1 MEQEELEQNS
11 SEEPSF
17 FQKTWWMLIG
27 GIFIGLLSAGVILL
41 ICRPPQGAAIIL
53 RPAPTTVPI
62 AVHITGAVAE
72 PGVYNLP
79 VNSRV
84 EDVIKKA
91 GGTTANAD
99 INAVNMAAILEDGMQ
114 VNIPLKI
121 NAIVVYSDRSIP
133 GYEVE
138 EEETEENG
146 EKQTSTSTVSYPI
159 NINTATQA
167 ELETLP
173 GIGPVTAQKIIEY
186 RQENAF
192 QIIEDIQKV
201 SGIGPAT
208 FEKLKDFITVGN

>member
-1 MEQEELEQNS
+1 MEQEEPKQHSFEKL
-11 SEEPSF
+11 SF
-17 FQKTWWMLIG
+17 FQNKWWMLIG
-27 GIFIGLLSAGVILL
+27 GIFIGLISAGVILL
-41 ICRPPQGAAIIL
+41 ASRPPQGAAIIL
-53 RPAPTTVPI
+53 RPAPTTIPI
-62 AVHITGAVAE
+62 VVHITGAVAE

-84 EDVIKKA
+84 EDVIRKA

-99 INAVNMAAILEDGMQ
+99 INAVNMAATLEDGIQ

-121 NAIVVYSDRSIP
+121 NEIVVGSDRSIP
-133 GYEVE
+133 GYERE
-138 EEETEENG
+138 EKEESGEE
-146 EKQTSTSTVSYPI
+146 QPSAPTTSYPI

-208 FEKLKDFITVGN
+208 FEKLKDFITVETGK